1 MTPFEPKILAFL
13 CNWCAYDGADSAGR
27 ARLDIPPNIREIRL
41 MCSGQADVGLVL
53 KAFDSGADGVMVLGC
68 QPGDCHYKTGNH
80 HALKRIAL
88 LKTVMKQS
96 GVDESRVVLA
106 WVSAG
111 QGEQYAMLA
120 WQMVETIRRLGP
132 FSRPLQTPEGSNG
145 QGGEAE

>member
-1 MTPFEPKILAFL
+1 MAAFEPKILALL

-41 MCSGQADVGLVL
+41 MCSGQADVGLIL
-53 KAFDSGADGVMVLGC
+53 KAFASGADGVMVLGC

-88 LKTVMKQS
+88 LRAVLKQS
-96 GVDESRVVLA
+96 GVAESRVMLA

-111 QGEQYAMLA
+111 QGERYATLVR
-120 WQMVETIRRLGP
+120 QMVETIRALGP
-132 FSRPLQTPEGSNG
+132 FGKAKSKERAHG
-145 QGGEAE
+145 

>member
-1 MTPFEPKILAFL
+1 MTVFEPKILAFL

-53 KAFDSGADGVMVLGC
+53 KAFASGADGVMVLGC

-80 HALKRIAL
+80 HALKRITL
-88 LKTVMKQS
+88 LKAVLKQS
-96 GVDESRVVLA
+96 GVHENRVVLD

-111 QGEQYAMLA
+111 QGERYAILIR
-120 WQMVETIRRLGP
+120 QMVETIRLLGP
-132 FSRPLQTPEGSNG
+132 MGKANPKEQSHG
-145 QGGEAE
+145 